1 MYNTRCPHCGK
12 IENNRSS
19 LIVCVRCGKTM
30 VTKEQREQRCD
41 DRINTLHQNEQY
53 DRILTEIQIDGYK
66 TACKSVMAI
75 FKCDPVQACDVLD
88 KIKQL
93 EGITSTPK
101 VISDDQRC
109 NTATSVHVPVRDGGS
124 VQLTTCPVCDGKIST
139 RATACPHCGNPTGV
153 HTCPKCG
160 STNTKT
166 ISGAS
171 KAASIY
177 LWGPFAANKVVSKFQ
192 CKDCWHKW

>member
-1 MYNTRCPHCGK
+1 MEIAKCLLCGCIFDRCETNDQCPECGNSDRRNFVSDK
-12 IENNRSS
+12 MLDAFLRVMKKRGVYAETENFIRAGNVDDAVNMIRLISLDSNEPFENELIE
-19 LIVCVRCGKTM
+19 
-30 VTKEQREQRCD
+30 
-41 DRINTLHQNEQY
+41 
-53 DRILTEIQIDGYK
+53 
-66 TACKSVMAI
+66 
-75 FKCDPVQACDVLD
+75 
-88 KIKQL
+88 KIKKNIEL
-93 EGITSTPK
+93 NPNTPAVSAHSNIRRDEIITHNKNAS
-101 VISDDQRC
+101 
-109 NTATSVHVPVRDGGS
+109 
-124 VQLTTCPVCDGKIST
+124 LTTCPICNGKLST

>member
-1 MYNTRCPHCGK
+1 MNSVTCPYCNSSVDEQFLDKNCPQCGNLVK
-12 IENNRSS
+12 SQKWLHLQAEATVRYLKKHGVFERVKTYIWNNDIDGGVEEIRK
-19 LIVCVRCGKTM
+19 LLGKTDEPVEKLTVEM
-30 VTKEQREQRCD
+30 ILQDKP
-41 DRINTLHQNEQY
+41 NTWIQS
-53 DRILTEIQIDGYK
+53 EIPN
-66 TACKSVMAI
+66 V
-75 FKCDPVQACDVLD
+75 
-88 KIKQL
+88 
-93 EGITSTPK
+93 STMQHR
-101 VISDDQRC
+101 SDIQKH
-109 NTATSVHVPVRDGGS
+109 SELS
-124 VQLTTCPVCDGKIST
+124 TCPVCNGKLST

-192 CKDCWHKW
+192 CKDCWHKF